1 MRNLA
6 AAPTAKAGK
15 PLKSQRDSVN
25 NDKIVPEQND
35 AQKVGEDSK

>member
-1 MRNLA
+1 VSSLNQKVELRNLA

-25 NDKIVPEQND
+25 NDKIIAD
-35 AQKVGEDSK
+35 